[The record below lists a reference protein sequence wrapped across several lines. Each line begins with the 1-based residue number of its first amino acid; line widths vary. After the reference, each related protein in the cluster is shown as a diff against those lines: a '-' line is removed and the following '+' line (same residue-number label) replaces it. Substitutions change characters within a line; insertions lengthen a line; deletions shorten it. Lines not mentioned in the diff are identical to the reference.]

1 MCTDRIL
8 NDAASALE
16 FPSEDSACLDFYFFL
31 NKSNFFYEAEDEQDI
46 TGKHTSWRDFL
57 ARLKIKRS
65 LCIEAPI
72 EEFVKKLES

>member
-16 FPSEDSACLDFYFFL
+16 FPSEDSACLYFFL

-46 TGKHTSWRDFL
+46 TGKHTSWRDFF
-57 ARLKIKRS
+57 ARS

-72 EEFVKKLES
+72 EDFVKKLES